1 MISCIPVS
9 EDMHSRRIFWSNDVD
24 MMDFLQGINVG
35 KVIDIAGEIVFDK
48 LNEMKLDSSDPSK
61 LILRTIIPIIVNT
74 TMGVLRVMFNKVL
87 FKMLMRSVT
96 NSESSHNRKD
106 ITTAAI
112 NNIYHLIASEEEG
125 LNSNSCKL
133 NTSIMLLI
141 TEVVN
146 VGVFA
151 PMLTMLELVVEKELS
166 SNVFVFKN
174 MDEEAFGKKHMYD
187 IEEEC
192 ISRGVKYVQNEETFK
207 ISLGKK
213 NGKEMN

>member
-1 MISCIPVS
+1 MISCTPA
-9 EDMHSRRIFWSNDVD
+9 EHDMHSKRIFWSKDVD

-35 KVIDIAGEIVFDK
+35 NVIDLAGEIVFDK

-61 LILRTIIPIIVNT
+61 LIRIIIPIVVNT
-74 TMGVLRVMFNKVL
+74 TVGVMRVMFHKVL
-87 FKMLMRSVT
+87 LKMLMRSVT

-133 NTSIMLLI
+133 NTSIMLLV

-192 ISRGVKYVQNEETFK
+192 IKRGVKYVQNEELFK
-207 ISLGKK
+207 IPLGKK
-213 NGKEMN
+213 

>member
-1 MISCIPVS
+1 MISCTPA
-9 EDMHSRRIFWSNDVD
+9 EHDMHSKRIFWSKDVD

-35 KVIDIAGEIVFDK
+35 NVIDLAGEIVFDK

-61 LILRTIIPIIVNT
+61 LIRIIIPIVVNT
-74 TMGVLRVMFNKVL
+74 TVGVMRVMFHKVL

-112 NNIYHLIASEEEG
+112 NNIYHRIASEEEG
-125 LNSNSCKL
+125 LNSNSCKM
-133 NTSIMLLI
+133 NTSIMLLVI
-141 TEVVN
+141 EVVN

-174 MDEEAFGKKHMYD
+174 MDEEAFGKEHMYN

-192 ISRGVKYVQNEETFK
+192 IKRGVKYVQNEEIFK
-207 ISLGKK
+207 IPLGKK